1 MNNVLT
7 CTQQSTPV
15 SSLALAGGLAVAI
28 VRTEADLIDA
38 CHVRQVG
45 YGHHLGDDTSGFA
58 TIEALDRT
66 PGTVVFVCRDQ
77 RTGEAVGTVRIQPG
91 QSRSPLQIERHVIL
105 PYRVT
110 SRVRAEVTRL
120 AVLPGADA
128 QVKLCL
134 MRAVYQHAL
143 AHGIDWLVIA
153 ARNDALARNYR
164 RLGFKDFLAPG
175 QMLPL
180 PCAGNL
186 PHYIFTMDVQGVCGE
201 WQRSGHR
208 LLGFMLDGAYPR
220 QEADAHSR
228 SRLPFEVQQ
237 QPQRA

>member
-1 MNNVLT
+1 MNKALA

-15 SSLALAGGLAVAI
+15 SSPVQVLGFEVAI
-28 VRTEADLIDA
+28 ARTEADLIDA

-66 PGTVVFVCRDQ
+66 PGTVVFVCRDL
-77 RTGEAVGTVRIQPG
+77 RTGEVVGTVRMQPG
-91 QSRSPLQIERHVIL
+91 HGRSPLQIERHVIL
-105 PYRVT
+105 PHRIT

-120 AVLPGADA
+120 AVLPGVDA

-134 MRAVYQHAL
+134 MRAVYQYAMV
-143 AHGIDWLVIA
+143 HGIDWLVIA

-186 PHYIFTMDVQGVCGE
+186 PHYIFTMDVQGVCGD

-208 LLGFMLDGAYPR
+208 LLGFMLDRACPL
-220 QEADAHSR
+220 QADAHSR